1 MQMTATRSLSLLA
14 VLGLLIPAA
23 AGAAIFEKNGFK
35 ITGDFR
41 ARAEADF
48 DSQRASGVP
57 RDDRNRIRVRVR
69 LGLDYAATDVF
80 SFGLRLRSGSEDSHQ
95 SPHITVLDFDD
106 NDTGDVHFNF
116 DKWYLKARGDRLF
129 RWLPSRE
136 TSIWIGRN
144 SLPFWKQNELF
155 WDDDVTPA
163 GVAIGF
169 KNDTGES
176 SFAFNGGYF
185 SLPVGMR
192 DFAGNLAAAQLV
204 FSGKSLTVAAGL
216 LDVDANPADADAG
229 RLLRGNGLR
238 DYSIWVGSLQGRF
251 GKWTL
256 GADVMHNGESYSPT
270 DPDPVTAA
278 NFDQTDGLVLSVK
291 YGGLGNRGD
300 WLAAYYY
307 AEIET
312 FAVNAS
318 YAQDD
323 WVRWGSAT
331 ETRGSDMEGSELRF
345 AYALKK
351 NVNLVA
357 RLYLVESITTREDG
371 SRFRLDFNYKF

>member
-1 MQMTATRSLSLLA
+1 MTALRSLSLLVA
-14 VLGLLIPAA
+14 LGLLISSA

-48 DSQRASGVP
+48 DSQRASGAE
-57 RDDRNRIRVRVR
+57 RDDRNRIRIRAR
-69 LGLDYAATDVF
+69 LGLDYAATEVF
-80 SFGLRLRSGSEDSHQ
+80 SFGLRLRSGSDDSHQ

-106 NDTGDVHFNF
+106 NDTGDADFNF
-116 DKWYLKARGDRLF
+116 DKWFLKAKSE
-129 RWLPSRE
+129 LPSGE
-136 TSIWIGRN
+136 TWAWIGRN
-144 SLPFWKQNELF
+144 SLPFWKQNELT

-163 GVAIGF
+163 GIGLGF
-169 KNDTGES
+169 KTAAGKGRL
-176 SFAFNGGYF
+176 AVNGGYF
-185 SLPVGMR
+185 SLPVGMQEL
-192 DFAGNLAAAQLV
+192 AGNLATTQLV
-204 FSGKSLTVAAGL
+204 FSGKSFTVAAGL
-216 LDVDANPADADAG
+216 LDFDANPADADAG

-238 DYSIWVGSLQGRF
+238 DYSIWVGSLQGKL

-256 GADVMHNGESYSPT
+256 GADVLHNDESYSPN
-270 DPDPVTAA
+270 DPDPFTAA
-278 NFDQTDGLVLSVK
+278 HHDQTDGLVLSVK
-291 YGGLGNRGD
+291 YGGLKAKGD
-300 WLAAYYY
+300 WLAAYTY

-331 ETRGSDMEGSELRF
+331 KTRGSDMEGSELRF
-345 AYALKK
+345 AYALER
-351 NVNLVA
+351 NVNLIA
-357 RLYLVESITTREDG
+357 RLYLVEAITTREDG